1 LDRIA
6 DHKNAAGEWVV
17 DEASLLA
24 TYPPPGGASR
34 IFQTRPNGRSDNEKG
49 TDPSAYGK

>member
-24 TYPPPGGASR
+24 IYPPPGGASG
-34 IFQTRPNGRSDNEKG
+34 IFQTRPNGRSDDEKG
-49 TDPSAYGK
+49 TDLSLHGK